1 MAVTVKSYEGTS
13 MNVSLTPEAERV
25 VNEKI
30 ESGEFQNPSE
40 VVEAALRALEDHDIE
55 KERDR
60 IDGLIREGLASEVS
74 DMTEQDWKNI
84 RLEAAALA
92 KSRKSA

>member
-1 MAVTVKSYEGTS
+1 

-30 ESGEFQNPSE
+30 ETGEFQSPSE
-40 VVEAALRALEDHDIE
+40 VVEAALRVLEDRDTE

-60 IDGLIREGLASEVS
+60 IERLLREGLASEVS
-74 DMTEQDWKNI
+74 DMTEQDWKDI

-92 KSRKSA
+92 KSGNSA

>member
-1 MAVTVKSYEGTS
+1 

-55 KERDR
+55 KGRNR

-74 DMTEQDWKNI
+74 DMTEQDWKDI

-92 KSRKSA
+92 KSRQSA